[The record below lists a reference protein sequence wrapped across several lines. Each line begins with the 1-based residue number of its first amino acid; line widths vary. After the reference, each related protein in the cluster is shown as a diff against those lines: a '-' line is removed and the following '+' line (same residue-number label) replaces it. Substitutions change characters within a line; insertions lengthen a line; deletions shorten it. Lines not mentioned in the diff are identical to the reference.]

1 MKTVRVESTRLI
13 NAPVQTIYEI
23 LADFEDA
30 HVAILPRQYF
40 RAIKLLSGGQ
50 GAGTIYQLQM
60 VVSGQTYD
68 YEMHVSEP
76 VPGRELLEVS
86 SDGAVR
92 TVMRVEPAGANTQSQ
107 VTIIS
112 DFTSEPGFMGW
123 LQRLFQP
130 AIVRRI
136 YREEL
141 DNLAQYAATH

>member
-40 RAIKLLSGGQ
+40 RAIKLLAGGQ
-50 GAGTIYQLQM
+50 GAGTVYQLQM

-92 TVMRVEPAGANTQSQ
+92 TVMRVEPAGANGDSQ

>member
-50 GAGTIYQLQM
+50 GAGTVYQLQM

-92 TVMRVEPAGANTQSQ
+92 TVMRVEPAGANGDSQ